1 MRENFKLKRFI
12 PFILLVALAFVAG
25 GTSFFSEAIQE
36 QVVGVLKE
44 YLALVKPMLGN
55 IYIGLLA
62 LSLLYALALPIRLG
76 VERALAA
83 SGADQ
88 RGKVVVLRAV
98 RLIYWLAAVLIG
110 VSFIAPA
117 FLAKVFIGIG
127 LFGAALTL
135 ALQGLAND
143 LIAGVMLSFSPK
155 VRVGDEIELVGLAVK
170 GSVVDIGYVLTEV
183 RGENGERITVPN
195 RELWARAVKATGQAE
210 EAR

>member
-1 MRENFKLKRFI
+1 MGENFKLKRFL
-12 PFILLVALAFVAG
+12 PFFILVTMAFLAG
-25 GTSFFSEAIQE
+25 GTSFFSETIQS
-36 QVVGVLKE
+36 QVVEVLKG
-44 YLALVKPMLGN
+44 YLVLAKPMVGN
-55 IYIGLLA
+55 IYIGLVA

-83 SGADQ
+83 SGADE

-98 RLIYWLAAVLIG
+98 RLVYWLAAVLIG

-155 VRVGDEIELVGLAVK
+155 VKVGDNIELVGLAVK
-170 GSVVDIGYVLTEV
+170 GTVVDVGYVLTEI
-183 RGENGERITVPN
+183 RGENAERITVPN
-195 RELWARAVKATGQAE
+195 RELWARAVKATS
-210 EAR
+210 EAAAA